1 MTTQTDV
8 REFSG
13 FEAVQ
18 LNMTGSI
25 ARLTL
30 NRPQSLNALNDT
42 MFREIPAA
50 IEQAAG
56 AHARVLLITGAG
68 RAFCSGADL
77 VARRME
83 FAETPAQREQQN
95 RASFERVIRLVN
107 TLHEAPMP
115 TVAAI
120 NGVAAGGGVGIAL
133 GCDVTLMIR
142 SARFVLTFVPK
153 LGIVPDVAATWLMSR
168 AAGRAKTMIASL
180 LGDSISS
187 DEADRWGLVSR
198 VIDDASFD
206 ADVRTICERLAN
218 TPQAAVRDTR
228 KLVDLATEMPLREHI
243 GIERDL
249 QVHLVGAPDFV
260 EGVTAFREKRTPK
273 FSAR

>member
-18 LNMTGSI
+18 LTMTGPI

-30 NRPQSLNALNDT
+30 NRPQSLNSLNDA
-42 MFREIPAA
+42 MFRDIPTA
-50 IEQAAG
+50 IEQAA
-56 AHARVLLITGAG
+56 AAQARVLLITGAG

-77 VARRME
+77 VGHRME
-83 FAETPAQREQQN
+83 FGETPAQREQHN
-95 RASFERVIRLVN
+95 RTSFERVIRLVN
-107 TLHEAPMP
+107 VLHEAPMP

-153 LGIVPDVAATWLMSR
+153 LGIVPDVAVTWLLSR

-206 ADVRTICERLAN
+206 AEVRTISERLAN